1 MTHVT
6 CRLTAKNRNPTL
18 GNRVW
23 ATFRPTFY
31 PSTDFGT
38 RKTRCGSYPHSRFV
52 YLLIESC
59 SFFYPRG
66 LYYLKSQQ
74 VVNGANDDVHRA
86 RVSRLCP
93 QVVLKIC
100 RNTKTNGHSNFAQG
114 RVAATSPRAYCSI
127 ASAVWRQC
135 AIPWFRGQRESPSTA
150 SGSVQPFLQGSSPVS
165 TQLWPVYPA
174 CCNVSWLRCLVLFTE
189 NNDSLIN

>member
-6 CRLTAKNRNPTL
+6 CRLTAKNRDQLRNPTL
-18 GNRVW
+18 GNGVW

-31 PSTDFGT
+31 PSTDSKNAM
-38 RKTRCGSYPHSRFV
+38 R
-52 YLLIESC
+52 LLPAFAFCLLTYRILLV
-59 SFFYPRG
+59 FYPRG

-150 SGSVQPFLQGSSPVS
+150 SGSVQPFLQSSSPVS
-165 TQLWPVYPA
+165 TQLWPVLFH
-174 CCNVSWLRCLVLFTE
+174 LRKTT
-189 NNDSLIN
+189 IH